1 MMKKALLLIT
11 LLGFSLTGH
20 AETAD
25 STSIANVKYEIKTT
39 PYLLAQGTLNSN
51 NPPIV
56 PINVEAT
63 TLRCDIE
70 STPKLVTS
78 LVSTY
83 ENEFYA
89 TGGIVNSL
97 TLTANYELSGPL
109 YMSNRGAVGENN
121 YSPITVNWQIW
132 CHPTNTV

>member
-1 MMKKALLLIT
+1 MKKALLLIT
-11 LLGFSLTGH
+11 LLGLPSTLF
-20 AETAD
+20 AKTAD
-25 STSIANVKYEIKTT
+25 STSIVYTRFKQAAS

-51 NPPIV
+51 NPPVV
-56 PINVEAT
+56 PVNITAT
-63 TLRCDIE
+63 NLRCDID
-70 STPKLVTS
+70 SYPKLMTS
-78 LVSTY
+78 IVSTY

-97 TLTANYELSGPL
+97 ALNGNYQLVGSL

-132 CHPTNTV
+132 CQPIDTA